1 MKIKVISVGTKM
13 PDWVGAGIEEYTKR
27 LPGNFSL
34 QFIEVPLV
42 RRGKGQDIKQ
52 AIKKESTALIDR
64 LNGKEYVITLEIRGK
79 TMDTLAL
86 AKRVESIR
94 LEGRDI
100 SLLVGGPDGLGK
112 DCQRLANESWSLS
125 ALTLPHPL
133 VRVVLAEQIYR
144 VWSILNNHPYHRQ

>member
-1 MKIKVISVGTKM
+1 M
-13 PDWVGAGIEEYTKR
+13 PDWVCAGIEEYTKR
-27 LPGNFSL
+27 LPKEFSL

-42 RRGKGQDIKQ
+42 RRGKGQDIEQ
-52 AIKKESTALIDR
+52 VIKKESAALIDR
-64 LNGKEYVITLEIRGK
+64 LNGKEYVITLQIKGK
-79 TMDTLAL
+79 TMDTAAL
-86 AKRVESIR
+86 AKRVRWIR

-100 SLLVGGPDGLGK
+100 SLLVGGPDGLGV
-112 DCQRLANESWSLS
+112 DCQKLANESWSLS